1 MPSTISDILNN
12 FKKSGFARQARF
24 EVTFGDLNAADA
36 TDVLRK
42 NDLRFRCETA
52 QLPSRTIMTT
62 EQKIYGYTEKYPY
75 ATSYDDITLNFF
87 VSETMQEKKLFDNWL
102 NYVHPKSTY
111 NMRFK
116 NQYET
121 TITIKQYDMENVNT
135 HTVKLLEAYPI
146 AVGELELNW
155 ASESIHILPVV
166 FAYSRWE

>member
-1 MPSTISDILNN
+1 MPQSISNIITE
-12 FKKSGFARQARF
+12 FKKKGFARQARF
-24 EVTFGDLNAADA
+24 EVTFASPNLFD
-36 TDVLRK
+36 TVDVQRK
-42 NDLRFRCETA
+42 NELQFRCETA

-87 VSETMQEKKLFDNWL
+87 VSDDMQEKKLFDDWL

-121 TITIKQYDMENVNT
+121 TITIKQYDTENKET